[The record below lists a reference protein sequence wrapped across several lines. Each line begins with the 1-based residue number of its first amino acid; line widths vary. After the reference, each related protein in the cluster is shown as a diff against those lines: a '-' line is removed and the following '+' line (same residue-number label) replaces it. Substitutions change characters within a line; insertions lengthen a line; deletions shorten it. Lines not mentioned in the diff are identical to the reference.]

1 MFIGIILTRILF
13 IACMV
18 FIIGYVFG
26 NFSKKRTLTRITKV
40 ASILAIILFIGTN
53 IFAFR
58 SAGWRNGERWQYG
71 CHDNHRDST
80 LNDHKV
86 PGSIDSQ

>member
-1 MFIGIILTRILF
+1 MFFPIILIRVLF

-26 NFSKKRTLTRITKV
+26 NFSKRPALKTITKI
-40 ASILAIILFIGTN
+40 ASILAIVLFISVN

-58 SAGWRNGERWQYG
+58 FAAHHGNFHGNYCAWHHADSAIV
-71 CHDNHRDST
+71 
-80 LNDHKV
+80 K
-86 PGSIDSQ
+86 